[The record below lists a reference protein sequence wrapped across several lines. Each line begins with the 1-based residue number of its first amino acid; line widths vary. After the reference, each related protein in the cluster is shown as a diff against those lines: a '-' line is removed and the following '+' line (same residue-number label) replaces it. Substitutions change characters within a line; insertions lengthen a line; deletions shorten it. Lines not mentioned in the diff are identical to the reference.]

1 MAISRDEV
9 EKVSLLAR
17 LRLTAEQL
25 DQMTSQLGAILHYM
39 ELLAEVETE
48 GIEPLAHPLDV
59 VNVFR
64 EDRVQ
69 PSLSR
74 ELALAGAPHRD
85 EECYL
90 VPAVLG
96 PAEA

>member
-17 LRLTAEQL
+17 LRLTAEDL
-25 DQMTSQLGAILHYM
+25 DQMTSQLGAILQYM
-39 ELLAEVETE
+39 ELLAEVDTE

-59 VNVFR
+59 ANVFR

-69 PSLSR
+69 PSLDR
-74 ELALAGAPHRD
+74 QRALAGAPHRD
-85 EECYL
+85 EECYR